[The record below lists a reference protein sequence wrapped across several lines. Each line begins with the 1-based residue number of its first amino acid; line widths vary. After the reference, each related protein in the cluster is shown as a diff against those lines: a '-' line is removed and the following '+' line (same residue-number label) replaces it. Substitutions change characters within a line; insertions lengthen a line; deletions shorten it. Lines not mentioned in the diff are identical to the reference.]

1 MNVTEIVDELR
12 ATRPRAGEAL
22 RLQVL
27 TLAATP
33 SGALMISAVS
43 AANDAGVVQGLR
55 AGDRLLQVNGV
66 EMTGATL
73 SAAQKALA
81 GRPGEMKT
89 IVVER
94 AGAQVTAQAKV
105 SRIL

>member
-1 MNVTEIVDELR
+1 MAKMAKTMAAQPKRLIV
-12 ATRPRAGEAL
+12 A
-22 RLQVL
+22 
-27 TLAATP
+27 
-33 SGALMISAVS
+33 
-43 AANDAGVVQGLR
+43 
-55 AGDRLLQVNGV
+55 
-66 EMTGATL
+66 MTGATL